1 MHRPRR
7 FASVDHMKSYTWQV
21 SLGSALRDSLALHDD
36 ANNLVNQI
44 LRTKKQRVDRRRKIM
59 TVLREQHGR
68 IKIADI
74 QHVVDGIVRLLTENH
89 EDVTRHLEEG
99 DFEIQRLVKQTAY
112 SKTLHSLAVAN
123 VDITKSAP
131 SNTPVSARVP

>member
-1 MHRPRR
+1 
-7 FASVDHMKSYTWQV
+7 
-21 SLGSALRDSLALHDD
+21 
-36 ANNLVNQI
+36 
-44 LRTKKQRVDRRRKIM
+44 M

-112 SKTLHSLAVAN
+112 SKTLHSLAAAN
-123 VDITKSAP
+123 VDIRRSA
-131 SNTPVSARVP
+131 SSITPVSARIP